1 MHTLFVLSVMIF
13 AGMAFGRL
21 AKLVKLPNVTGYL
34 IAGLL
39 LGPAIPSLIPGLA
52 YQGVITSE
60 MLPSL
65 DIISEVALGF
75 IAFSI
80 GNEFKLSYFKRVGAT
95 PIVIAVFES
104 LFAILFVLAVL
115 LGIGIEPTFAIVLSS
130 IAAATAPAATIMV
143 INQYKAKGPVTE
155 TLLSVVAIDDAT
167 ALAMFSVSVAVA
179 QAIKDPSQI
188 SIKTSLLDPLWE
200 IFGALIFGVI
210 IGMIF
215 CIPLRWFKK
224 DGNRLSLII
233 AFVFLGV
240 GLSEMFGFSS
250 LLMCMAIGAGFAN
263 FSSQVPHIMKLTDG
277 LTPPIFML
285 FFVLSG
291 AELQLSVVPTVGL
304 VGVVYVVMRVIGKMC
319 GTAFGGMLCKADKKI
334 RKYLGPALMPQAGVA
349 IGLSLIATQIVPE
362 HGAQIRAIILCGTLI
377 YELIGPVVTKIS
389 LTKAGE
395 ITASAN
401 TDVKKPDLSKS

>member
-1 MHTLFVLSVMIF
+1 MQLHTLLILAIMIF

-21 AKLVKLPNVTGYL
+21 AKRVKLPNVTGYL

-39 LGPAIPSLIPGLA
+39 LGPAIPSLIPGCP
-52 YQGVITSE
+52 YGGIITAE
-60 MLPSL
+60 MLPAL
-65 DIISEVALGF
+65 DIISKVALGF

-80 GNEFKLSYFKRVGAT
+80 GNEFKISYFKRVGAT

-115 LGIGIEPTFAIVLSS
+115 LVCGVEPSFAIVLSS

-143 INQYKAKGPVTE
+143 INQYKAKGQVTE

-179 QAIKDPSQI
+179 QALKNPAEVSV
-188 SIKTSLLDPLWE
+188 KTALLDPLWE
-200 IFGALIFGVI
+200 ILGALIFGLLL
-210 IGMIF
+210 GMAF

-233 AFVFLGV
+233 GFVFLGV
-240 GLSEMFGFSS
+240 GLAEMFGFSS

-304 VGVVYVVMRVIGKMC
+304 VGIIYVVMRVAGKMC
-319 GTAFGGMLCKADKKI
+319 GAAFGAALCKAEKNV
-334 RKYLGPALMPQAGVA
+334 RRYLGPALIPQAGVA

-362 HGAQIRAIILCGTLI
+362 HGAQIRAVILCGTLI
-377 YELIGPVVTKIS
+377 YELIGPVITKIS

-395 ITASAN
+395 IAPAA
-401 TDVKKPDLSKS
+401 VAKKEK